1 MDEEAD
7 DLYENTDF
15 ANTGLSAVALYDYQ
29 VNKLILFTSGRNS
42 QILLRQ
48 IHEIFV
54 TLSLKTSRF
63 LKLKSSFWS
72 WYHWRLVLP
81 KGKIIKCLFSMKMQ

>member
-29 VNKLILFTSGRNS
+29 VNHRPREGGLA
-42 QILLRQ
+42 LLLGQ
-48 IHEIFV
+48 VCTKKHV
-54 TLSLKTSRF
+54 
-63 LKLKSSFWS
+63 
-72 WYHWRLVLP
+72 
-81 KGKIIKCLFSMKMQ
+81 